1 METKHTHTSKLLE
14 GLFRLPP
21 VLTHKADRSTAI
33 APNVT
38 MTQAWDGM
46 LTVTLYDTVILQRVK
61 STTYVAHGGHQ
72 TATTMR
78 WILSALE
85 ALSLPCEGTRK
96 GKTFVVNGVEV
107 DGLTQVAE

>member
-85 ALSLPCEGTRK
+85 ARGRSRRTDTGCRVGIGESPYPFPP
-96 GKTFVVNGVEV
+96 GK
-107 DGLTQVAE
+107 